1 MHKDKYSKL
10 VAAISISLLLISVLF
25 GPIKSVYADS
35 TKEEI
40 QKQKEIAEQ
49 QAEAYLSQFG
59 TKSNYGQLNAASTNE
74 YGMDRNVRMAQAQA
88 AIEEKAQQYLRSIAT
103 PSHIEVGAASTNEF
117 GSDRNA
123 ELAKAQQA
131 LEEITQKYV
140 QMQQSNYGWFNAT
153 TTDESGSNRNVKLA
167 QAQSA
172 LEEKNQQYLEQI
184 NKTDYT
190 QIKATGTDLSGLVDK
205 KSYITQ
211 AEQTLEDQ
219 AQQYLQQIAKPN
231 HDHPPSVST
240 DESGKNRK
248 DEIAQAQQALEE
260 KDKALIAQMY
270 PKLSNKNYGGS

>member
-1 MHKDKYSKL
+1 MHKDKKLKL
-10 VAAISISLLLISVLF
+10 VAAISILLLVSILF

-35 TKEEI
+35 TKEEL
-40 QKQKEIAEQ
+40 QKQEQIAEQ

-74 YGMDRNVRMAQAQA
+74 YGMDRNVQLAQAQSV
-88 AIEEKAQQYLRSIAT
+88 IEEKVQQYLRSIAT
-103 PSHIEVGAASTNEF
+103 PSHIEVNATSTNEF
-117 GSDRNA
+117 GADRNA
-123 ELAKAQQA
+123 QLAQA
-131 LEEITQKYV
+131 EQILEKKTQKYV
-140 QMQQSNYGWFNAT
+140 QMQQSSYGWFNAT
-153 TTDESGSNRNVKLA
+153 TTNELGSDRNVNIEQA
-167 QAQSA
+167 QAV
-172 LEEKNQQYLEQI
+172 LEEKNQQYLQQT

-190 QIKATGTDLSGLVDK
+190 QIRATGTDLSGLVDK

-211 AEQTLEDQ
+211 AEQTLEER

-231 HDHPPSVST
+231 HDHPAPVST
-240 DESGKNRK
+240 DESGKNRN